1 MDFVL
6 PVAVATKNGKKA
18 VITLNG
24 DKGNMYRQLQD
35 KLGIEDT
42 TKSIAHIEVN
52 PDSFLGKAIEDS
64 YYYDE
69 EDGLLDLNSIVEKLN
84 GFDSWQE
91 IYEDIV
97 NDTSEID
104 EEFSNKTFFDFDDD
118 GMDQIFSILNRDPM
132 YLAKAIHK
140 SPNFNWT
147 DPYLWIDDN
156 LIVGTS
162 TDNTDL
168 DFSDKGLQ
176 KAVLEKWLSEA

>member
-18 VITLNG
+18 VITLTG

-35 KLGIEDT
+35 KLSIEDT

-52 PDSFLGKAIEDS
+52 PDSFLGKAIENV
-64 YYYDE
+64 YYYTDE
-69 EDGLLDLNSIVEKLN
+69 SLLELNSVVEKLN
-84 GFDSWQE
+84 GFDSWQD
-91 IYEDIV
+91 IYDDIV

-104 EEFSNKTFFDFDDD
+104 EEFSNKTFFVFDDD
-118 GMDQIFSILNRDPM
+118 GMDEIFVILKRDPM
-132 YLAKAIHK
+132 YFAKAIHK

-162 TDNTDL
+162 TESSDL

-176 KAVLEKWLSEA
+176 KAVLDNWLSEN

>member
-6 PVAVATKNGKKA
+6 QVAVATKAGKKA
-18 VITLNG
+18 VISLDG
-24 DKGNMYRQLQD
+24 DKGKMQRQLED
-35 KLGIEDT
+35 KLDVEDT

-52 PDSFLGKAIEDS
+52 PNSLLGKAIEDS

-84 GFDSWQE
+84 GFDSW
-91 IYEDIV
+91 EDIYGDIS
-97 NDTSEID
+97 DTDEINN
-104 EEFSNKTFFDFDDD
+104 EFSNKTFFVFDDD
-118 GMDQIFSILNRDPM
+118 GMEEIFVILKRDPM
-132 YLAKAIHK
+132 YFAKAIHK

-162 TDNTDL
+162 TKSSDL
-168 DFSDKGLQ
+168 DFSDKNLQ
-176 KAVLEKWLSEA
+176 KAVVDQWLDEA

>member
-6 PVAVATKNGKKA
+6 PVAVATKNDKKA
-18 VITLNG
+18 VITLTG

-52 PDSFLGKAIEDS
+52 PDSFLGKAIES
-64 YYYDE
+64 VYYYNE

-84 GFDSWQE
+84 GFDSW
-91 IYEDIV
+91 EDIYGDIS
-97 NDTSEID
+97 DTDEID
-104 EEFSNKTFFDFDDD
+104 NEFSNKTFFDFDDD
-118 GMDQIFSILNRDPM
+118 GMEQIFGILKRDPM
-132 YLAKAIHK
+132 YFAKAIHK

-147 DPYLWIDDN
+147 DSYLWIDDN

-162 TDNTDL
+162 TENTDL
-168 DFSDKGLQ
+168 NFSDKNLQ
-176 KAVLEKWLSEA
+176 KAVLDNWLSEN

>member
-6 PVAVATKNGKKA
+6 PVAVATKANKKA
-18 VITLNG
+18 VITLTG

-35 KLGIEDT
+35 KLSIEDT

-64 YYYDE
+64 YYYDDTE
-69 EDGLLDLNSIVEKLN
+69 GLLDLNSIVEKLN

-91 IYEDIV
+91 IYEDISDTDEI
-97 NDTSEID
+97 ND
-104 EEFSNKTFFDFDDD
+104 EFRNKTFFVFDDD
-118 GMDQIFSILNRDPM
+118 GMEEIFVILKRDPM
-132 YLAKAIHK
+132 YFAKAIHK

-176 KAVLEKWLSEA
+176 KAVLEKWLDEA

>member
-18 VITLNG
+18 VITLTG
-24 DKGNMYRQLQD
+24 DEGKMKRQLQD

-52 PDSFLGKAIEDS
+52 PDSFLGRAIEDV
-64 YYYDE
+64 YYYDDE
-69 EDGLLDLNSIVEKLN
+69 GLYELNSIAKKLN
-84 GFDSWQE
+84 GFDSWQD
-91 IYEDIV
+91 IYDDIV

-118 GMDQIFSILNRDPM
+118 GMDQIFSILKRDPM

-147 DPYLWIDDN
+147 DPYLWVDDN

-162 TDNTDL
+162 TESTDL

-176 KAVLEKWLSEA
+176 KAVLEKWLEEA

>member
-6 PVAVATKNGKKA
+6 PVAVATKNDKKA

-52 PDSFLGKAIEDS
+52 PNSLLGKAIEDS

-69 EDGLLDLNSIVEKLN
+69 EDGLLDLNSIVERLN
-84 GFDSWQE
+84 KFNDF
-91 IYEDIV
+91 EDIYDDLV
-97 NDTSEID
+97 DTYEID
-104 EEFSNKTFFDFDDD
+104 PEFSNKTFFDFDDH
-118 GMDQIFSILNRDPM
+118 GMDEIFSILGRDPM
-132 YLAKAIHK
+132 AFAKAITN
-140 SPNFNWT
+140 SPHFYWT
-147 DPYLWIDDN
+147 EPYLWYSETGY
-156 LIVGTS
+156 VGTS
-162 TDNTDL
+162 TESSDL

-176 KAVLEKWLSEA
+176 KAVLENWLSEN

>member
-6 PVAVATKNGKKA
+6 PVAVATKNDKKA

-52 PDSFLGKAIEDS
+52 PDSFLGKAIES
-64 YYYDE
+64 VYYYNE
-69 EDGLLDLNSIVEKLN
+69 ESLLDLSSIVEKLN
-84 GFDSWQE
+84 GFDSWQD
-91 IYEDIV
+91 IYDDIV

-118 GMDQIFSILNRDPM
+118 GMDEIFSILNRNPM
-132 YLAKAIHK
+132 YLAKAIYK
-140 SPNFNWT
+140 SPNFYWT
-147 DPYLWIDDN
+147 DPYLWVDNN

-162 TDNTDL
+162 TENTDL

-176 KAVLEKWLSEA
+176 KAVLDNWLSEN

>member
-6 PVAVATKNGKKA
+6 PVAVATKNDKKA
-18 VITLNG
+18 VITLTG

-64 YYYDE
+64 YYYDDTE
-69 EDGLLDLNSIVEKLN
+69 GLIDLNSIVEKLN
-84 GFDSWQE
+84 GFDSW
-91 IYEDIV
+91 EDIYDDIS
-97 NDTSEID
+97 DTDEID
-104 EEFSNKTFFDFDDD
+104 NEFSNKTFFVFDGD
-118 GMDQIFSILNRDPM
+118 GMDEIFVILKRDPM
-132 YLAKAIHK
+132 YFAKAIHK

-162 TDNTDL
+162 TESSDL

-176 KAVLEKWLSEA
+176 KAVLENWLSEN

>member
-6 PVAVATKNGKKA
+6 PVAVATKNDKKA
-18 VITLNG
+18 VITLTG

-42 TKSIAHIEVN
+42 SESIAHIEVN

-64 YYYDE
+64 YYYDDTE
-69 EDGLLDLNSIVEKLN
+69 GLLDLNSIVEKLN
-84 GFDSWQE
+84 GFDSW
-91 IYEDIV
+91 EDIYDDIS
-97 NDTSEID
+97 DTDEID
-104 EEFSNKTFFDFDDD
+104 NEFSNKTFFVFDDD
-118 GMDQIFSILNRDPM
+118 GMDEIFVILKRDPM
-132 YLAKAIHK
+132 YFAKAIHK

-162 TDNTDL
+162 TKSSDL

-176 KAVLEKWLSEA
+176 KAVLDNWLSEN

>member
-6 PVAVATKNGKKA
+6 PVAVATKNDKKA
-18 VITLNG
+18 VITLTG

-64 YYYDE
+64 YYYDDTE
-69 EDGLLDLNSIVEKLN
+69 GLIDLNSIVEKLN
-84 GFDSWQE
+84 GFDSW
-91 IYEDIV
+91 EDIYDDIS
-97 NDTSEID
+97 DTDEID
-104 EEFSNKTFFDFDDD
+104 NEFSNKTFFVFDDD
-118 GMDQIFSILNRDPM
+118 GMDEIFVILKRDPM
-132 YLAKAIHK
+132 YFAKAIHK

-162 TDNTDL
+162 TESSDL

-176 KAVLEKWLSEA
+176 KAVLENWLSEN

>member
-6 PVAVATKNGKKA
+6 PVAVATKNDKKA
-18 VITLNG
+18 VITLTG

-64 YYYDE
+64 YYYDDTE
-69 EDGLLDLNSIVEKLN
+69 GLIDLNSIVEKLN
-84 GFDSWQE
+84 GFDSW
-91 IYEDIV
+91 EDIYDDIS
-97 NDTSEID
+97 DTDEID
-104 EEFSNKTFFDFDDD
+104 NEFSNKTFFVFDDD
-118 GMDQIFSILNRDPM
+118 GMDEIFVILKRDPM
-132 YLAKAIHK
+132 YFAKAIHK

-162 TDNTDL
+162 TESSDL
-168 DFSDKGLQ
+168 DFSDKGSQ
-176 KAVLEKWLSEA
+176 KAVLENWLSEN

>member
-6 PVAVATKNGKKA
+6 PVAVATKNDKKA
-18 VITLNG
+18 VITLTG

-42 TKSIAHIEVN
+42 TESIAHIEVN
-52 PDSFLGKAIEDS
+52 PDSLLGKAIEDS

-69 EDGLLDLNSIVEKLN
+69 EDGLLDLNSIVERLN
-84 GFDSWQE
+84 KFNDF
-91 IYEDIV
+91 EDIYDDLV
-97 NDTSEID
+97 DTYEID
-104 EEFSNKTFFDFDDD
+104 PEFSNKTFFDFDDD
-118 GMDQIFSILNRDPM
+118 GMEQIFDILKRDPM
-132 YLAKAIHK
+132 YFAKAIHK

-162 TDNTDL
+162 TENTDL
-168 DFSDKGLQ
+168 DFSDKNLQ
-176 KAVLEKWLSEA
+176 KAVVDQWLDEA